1 MPLSK
6 LEPKKLEQL
15 FSMGYELII
24 VLAISFSFGFCYI
37 GILGRKPEGVEKYCL
52 YLCILFV
59 LQSYYSYCWMTTGQ
73 SLAQRAWGL
82 TISIRDQ
89 NLSLR
94 TSVLRFTLSAL
105 LNLSL
110 VSIVFLILG
119 RSNQLIQDRLI
130 GTLVQKN
137 SKVEKT
143 T

>member
-15 FSMGYELII
+15 FSMGYELLI

-37 GILGRKPEGVEKYCL
+37 GILGRKPEGVEKHCL
-52 YLCILFV
+52 YLCILIL

>member
-6 LEPKKLEQL
+6 LKPKKLEQL
-15 FSMGYELII
+15 FSMGYELLI
-24 VLAISFSFGFCYI
+24 VLAISFSFGFCYV
-37 GILGRKPEGVEKYCL
+37 GILGRTPEGAEKYCL
-52 YLCILFV
+52 YFCILIV

-73 SLAQRAWGL
+73 SIAQRAWGL
-82 TISIRDQ
+82 TISNRDQ

-94 TSVLRFTLSAL
+94 TSVLRFTLAAV

-110 VSIVFLILG
+110 LSVVFLIFG

-137 SKVEKT
+137 SKVEET